1 MIEYKAIAY
10 TDGAYSRLRNVGS
23 FGYILQY
30 LKWNK
35 EHEEYELIKE
45 KQYSEQVLGTTSNR
59 MELMAAIS
67 ALNALTRPCIVEI
80 VSDATYVV
88 DSLNKWLPSFIKD
101 PSRANHDLMIEL
113 HKAKSRH
120 KSVTAI
126 WVRGH
131 SNNVRNDRI
140 NEIVQKTAGT
150 WKGKI

>member
-1 MIEYKAIAY
+1 MIEYKTVAY

-35 EHEEYELIKE
+35 EHEEYQLLKE

-80 VSDATYVV
+80 VSDATYVTNTINV
-88 DSLNKWLPSFIKD
+88 WLPSFIKD
-101 PSRANHDLMIEL
+101 PKRANHDLMIEL
-113 HKAKSRH
+113 YKAIKKH
-120 KSVTAI
+120 KSVKAI
-126 WVRGH
+126 WVKGH
-131 SNNVRNDRI
+131 SNDVRNDRT
-140 NEIVQKTAGT
+140 NELVQKTAGT